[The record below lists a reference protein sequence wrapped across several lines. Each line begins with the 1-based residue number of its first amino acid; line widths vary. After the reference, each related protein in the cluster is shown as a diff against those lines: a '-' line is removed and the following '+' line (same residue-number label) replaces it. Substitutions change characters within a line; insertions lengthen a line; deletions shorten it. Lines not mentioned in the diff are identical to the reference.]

1 MINQEK
7 KKKKGRDKKLF
18 NELILKTINKQEYFN
33 KESTNKSNDFFS
45 SLIITGIFLYK
56 LIK

>member
-7 KKKKGRDKKLF
+7 KKNKERDKKLF

-33 KESTNKSNDFFS
+33 KESTKKSNDFFP
-45 SLIITGIFLYK
+45 SLIITGIFLHK

>member
-7 KKKKGRDKKLF
+7 KKNKGRDKNLF

-33 KESTNKSNDFFS
+33 KESTKKSNDFFP